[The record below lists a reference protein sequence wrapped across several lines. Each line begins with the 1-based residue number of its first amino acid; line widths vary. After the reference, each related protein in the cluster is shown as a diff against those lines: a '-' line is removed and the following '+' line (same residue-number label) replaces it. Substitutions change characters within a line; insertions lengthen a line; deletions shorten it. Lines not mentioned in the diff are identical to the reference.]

1 MESECTFYRLKSFE
15 NSEFLKVEVIYSLK
29 VPIQSK
35 SRNSSF
41 TQMVTYQNCYSILEF
56 CWTRSLEHKR
66 VVVGIVYKALF
77 CPSVL
82 VNRVHSVQE
91 LSQFLSPPA
100 FSFAKK
106 SSWTAAVLAF
116 FYHTLLITSPY

>member
-56 CWTRSLEHKR
+56 C
-66 VVVGIVYKALF
+66 
-77 CPSVL
+77 
-82 VNRVHSVQE
+82 
-91 LSQFLSPPA
+91 
-100 FSFAKK
+100 
-106 SSWTAAVLAF
+106 
-116 FYHTLLITSPY
+116 